1 MATMWLEGEKIA
13 FLCTNGF
20 EDTELSEPW
29 KTVVDAGGKA
39 VLVSPHSGVIT
50 GKWGHRATVDLPVDL
65 ARASL
70 FDALVLPGGRTN
82 SDILRQNPDA
92 IGFVKDFFAANKPVA
107 AICRGSWILAE
118 AKVVKGRR
126 LTSTPGLKEVHEAA
140 GAHWVDE
147 EVVIDD
153 RLITSRK
160 PADLPA
166 FIAALVAAIAED

>member
-1 MATMWLEGEKIA
+1 MATQWLEGEKIA

-20 EDTELSEPW
+20 EDSELEEPW
-29 KTVVDAGGKA
+29 KTVVAAGAKA

-50 GKWGHRATVDLPVDL
+50 GKHGLRMTVDIPVDL

-70 FDALVLPGGRTN
+70 FDALVLPGGRVN
-82 SDILRQNPDA
+82 SDRIRQSPA
-92 IGFVKDFFAANKPVA
+92 AVAFVRNFVETRKPVA

-118 AKVVKGRR
+118 AGLVKGRT
-126 LTSTPGLKEVHEAA
+126 LTSVPELEEVHSAA
-140 GAHWVDE
+140 GATWVDQE
-147 EVVIDD
+147 LVIDD
-153 RLITSRK
+153 RLITSRR

>member
-1 MATMWLEGEKIA
+1 MAMQWLEGEKIA

-20 EDTELSEPW
+20 EDTELTEPW
-29 KTVVDAGGKA
+29 RTVTEAGAKA
-39 VLVSPHSGVIT
+39 VLISPHSGVIT
-50 GKWGHRATVDLPVDL
+50 GKGGTRVTVDVPVDL

-82 SDILRQNPDA
+82 ADTLRQDPYA
-92 IGFVKDFFAANKPVA
+92 IGFVRDFFEANKPVA

-118 AKVVKGRR
+118 AKVVRGRR

-140 GAHWVDE
+140 GATWVDE

-153 RLITSRK
+153 RFITSRK
-160 PADLPA
+160 PDDLPA
-166 FIAALVAAIAED
+166 FIGALVRAIAED

>member
-1 MATMWLEGEKIA
+1 MAAKWLEGEKIA

-20 EDTELSEPW
+20 EDTELTEPW
-29 KTVVDAGGKA
+29 RTVAEAGAKP

-50 GKWGHRATVDLPVDL
+50 GKHGQRVTVDLPVDL

-70 FDALVLPGGRTN
+70 FDGLVLPGGRAN
-82 SDILRQNPDA
+82 SDTLRQDPYA
-92 IGFVKDFFAANKPVA
+92 IGFVRDFMDANKPVA

-118 AKVVKGRR
+118 AAVVRGRR
-126 LTSTPGLKEVHEAA
+126 LTSTPGLQDVHTAA
-140 GAHWVDE
+140 GATWVDE

-166 FIAALVAAIAED
+166 FIAALVKAIRED